1 MIRMNSA
8 ENIIHLSSEGDS
20 PHASV
25 KRQIG
30 KLNAGLYCTNCSEF
44 FAVVV
49 VGLEDKKKIENIE
62 FRANGPVLFGCPFC
76 HHGQRR
82 EVSEIGL
89 VILTEGN
96 KRKPPPRRDHH

>member
-1 MIRMNSA
+1 MNSA

-44 FAVVV
+44 FAVAVI
-49 VGLEDKKKIENIE
+49 GLEDKKKIENIE
-62 FRANGPVLFGCPFC
+62 FKANGPVLFGCPFC
-76 HHGQRR
+76 HQGQRR